1 MKIGV
6 LMGGVSDERDI
17 SLMSGNEVLKYL
29 NKDKYEEVIPIIINS
44 KKDVIE
50 KVNNIDF
57 AFLALHGKFG
67 EDGIIQA
74 VLDTMGI
81 LYSGCNV
88 MTSSI
93 CMNKNIA
100 KKILKAEG
108 VYTAPWITVKNIN
121 EIDYNKLEEIGYP
134 LFIKPNN
141 GGSSINTF
149 FIKNKDD
156 VKKAV
161 LKVLKCDNEVMIE
174 KYIKGYEVSSF
185 ILNGEVYPTV
195 GIKPKIGEFFD
206 FESKYKDDGAEEK
219 VIKLE
224 KNIQNRINDM
234 SKKIWNTLECKGYCR
249 VDFIISNNKPYFL
262 EVNTLPGMTSNSI
275 IPKSAKARGISFT
288 ELLDKIIEYS
298 I

>member
-1 MKIGV
+1 
-6 LMGGVSDERDI
+6 
-17 SLMSGNEVLKYL
+17 
-29 NKDKYEEVIPIIINS
+29 
-44 KKDVIE
+44 
-50 KVNNIDF
+50 
-57 AFLALHGKFG
+57 
-67 EDGIIQA
+67 
-74 VLDTMGI
+74 
-81 LYSGCNV
+81 
-88 MTSSI
+88 
-93 CMNKNIA
+93 
-100 KKILKAEG
+100 
-108 VYTAPWITVKNIN
+108 
-121 EIDYNKLEEIGYP
+121 
-134 LFIKPNN
+134 
-141 GGSSINTF
+141 
-149 FIKNKDD
+149 
-156 VKKAV
+156 
-161 LKVLKCDNEVMIE
+161 MIE
-174 KYIKGYEVSSF
+174 KYIKGYKVSSF

-224 KNIQNRINDM
+224 KNIQNRINYM